1 MHIHEVIIDGFKSY
15 AQRTVVSGFDPQFNA
30 ITGLNGSGKS
40 NILDAICFVL
50 GISNLSQ
57 VRVGNLQ
64 ELVYKQGQAG
74 VTKASVTVVF
84 SNTDPSTSPVGYES
98 NKQITVTRQVVIGGK
113 NKYMINGHTVQ
124 QSQVQNLFHSVQL
137 NVNNPHF
144 LIMQGRIT
152 KVLNMKPEE
161 TLSMIEEAAGTRM
174 FETKKQAAI
183 KTIEKKQ
190 LKVDEL
196 TKCMNEEITP
206 TLESLRTERQN
217 YMTWQS
223 NNTEVERLERFC
235 AANDFKISEEKLSS
249 SAADKQAIVNEVT
262 ALELEEK
269 EKNLEGD
276 DCDKKIKEIQKLRDN
291 QVGSDF
297 EKLKKVEGEIGKE
310 LVKINTLANNHKE
323 TMATE
328 KETLASLTRQIE
340 TASQAVDKKQEE
352 VTSCEE
358 KVALKEAE
366 AVTADKNA
374 MAMREKYQNACA
386 GMADESNAEMLSLPE
401 QVILYEKIVRES
413 VSSMQQGKLRA
424 DHMKESVKGLKK
436 TSKEQHAAYNK
447 LVAEADN
454 LRKQIE
460 TADQKLGGLKSTE
473 TNEASLQKKMTELKA
488 AIAPLKDTVDTL
500 SAQLEGRLSFEYKDP
515 VKGFDR
521 SRVKGLVAKRMGINN
536 VAAATALE
544 CAAGGKLYQVIVDNE
559 KTATLFLENKGC
571 MKKRNVFIPLNKIS
585 YRTLEPAKL
594 KRAKEIASAKGGN
607 AYHAME
613 LITFDEEVRKA
624 MEYTFGNVI
633 ICDKPEVAKAV
644 AFDKNVY
651 SKVYTFD
658 GDCYDPQGALSGG
671 AKGQLGIVLT
681 KVSEL
686 SIAQNE
692 FEKLDAE
699 LKSVEGKMKQLAVQ
713 MAASKDLYSDL
724 DLKRHALQM
733 AEEKMADTPYAQT
746 LEEIKLLESQLEA
759 IDKEAVAYQASHD
772 NANVELKRLKSTQT
786 NAKKAREDAIKDFE
800 ENMKKAQKAAAA
812 LKTEANNLR
821 NRRDALL
828 AELSALKNDL
838 LALKDQKSIAEG
850 GVKKMVDEA
859 SGFDMK
865 LDQKKA
871 EYEDAKRAM
880 DEKQEELNN
889 CSKEIKD
896 LEKHQEKCRKAAQ
909 NASLEARKLA
919 HKLKQWEK
927 DVKDAEKHVKDLLKL
942 HPWIEKERAYF
953 GMEGTDYDFKARDTN
968 QANKRL
974 KEIRS
979 EQDRLSKKI
988 NKKVMGMIEKAEQEY
1003 DELDRKKQVILND
1016 KAKIEAV
1023 IEELDVKK
1031 SQALKTTWVKVNRDF
1046 GSIFSTLLPGTHA
1059 KLEAPEGMTVTDG
1072 LEVKVSFN
1080 GVWKDSLTELS
1091 GGQRSLLALSLILAL
1106 LLFKPAPMYILD
1118 EVDAAL
1124 DLSHTQNIGLM
1135 LRTHFSTSQFI
1146 VVSLK
1151 EGMFNN
1157 ANVIFRTKFIDG
1169 VSCVTRT
1176 VTGSGKNAMIMNDA
1190 EDDENTAPQK
1200 KKGKVTASKGSK
1212 GSKAVNVNNVEN
1224 MIEA

>member
-223 NNTEVERLERFC
+223 NNTEVEHLGRFC
-235 AANDFKISEEKLSS
+235 IANEFKNSEEKLSS
-249 SAADKQAIVNEVT
+249 SAADQEALKDEVKT
-262 ALELEEK
+262 LDLQEK
-269 EKNLEGD
+269 EKTTEAD
-276 DCDKKIKEIQKLRDN
+276 DCLKKIEDIKKVRDS
-291 QVGSDF
+291 QVGSEF
-297 EKLKKVEGEIGKE
+297 EKLKRIEGEVSKE
-310 LVKINTLANNHKE
+310 LVKINTLASNHNE
-323 TMATE
+323 TMNTE
-328 KETLASLTRQIE
+328 KETLKSLTRQIE
-340 TASQAVDKKQEE
+340 AASQAVDQKQQE
-352 VTSCEE
+352 VKSCEE
-358 KVALKEAE
+358 KVTLKEAE

-374 MAMREKYQNACA
+374 MTMREKYQNACA

-401 QVILYEKIVRES
+401 QVILFEKRVRETLS
-413 VSSMQQGKLRA
+413 LMQQGKLRA
-424 DHMKESVKGLKK
+424 DHIKESTKGLKK
-436 TSKEQHAAYNK
+436 TSKDQQAAYNK

-460 TADQKLGGLKSTE
+460 TAEQKLGGMKSTE
-473 TNEASLQKKMTELKA
+473 TNEASLQKKITELKT
-488 AIAPLKDTVDTL
+488 AIAPLKDTIETL
-500 SAQLEGRLSFEYKDP
+500 TAQLEGRLSFEYKDP

-521 SRVKGLVAKRMGINN
+521 SRVKGLVAKRMGITN

-544 CAAGGKLYQVIVDNE
+544 SAAGGKLYQVIVDNE

-585 YRTLEPAKL
+585 YRILDAAKL
-594 KRAKEIASAKGGN
+594 KRAKEIAASKGGN

-633 ICDKPEVAKAV
+633 ICDKPDVAKAV

-671 AKGQLGIVLT
+671 AKGQLGVVLT
-681 KVSEL
+681 KIGEL
-686 SIAQNE
+686 SIAQKE
-692 FEKLDAE
+692 FEKLDIE
-699 LKSVEGKMKQLAVQ
+699 LKSVDSKMKQLAAQ
-713 MAASKDLYSDL
+713 MSASKDLYSDL
-724 DLKRHALQM
+724 ELKKHALQM
-733 AEEKMADTPYAQT
+733 AEDKMADTPYAQT
-746 LEEIKLLESQLEA
+746 LEEIKSLESQLEA
-759 IDKEAVAYQASHD
+759 IDTETVTLQASHD
-772 NANVELKRLKSTQT
+772 NANVELKRLKSAQT

-800 ENMKKAQKAAAA
+800 DNMKKAQKAAAS

-828 AELSALKNDL
+828 AELTALKNDL
-838 LALKDQKSIAEG
+838 IALTHQKTVAEG
-850 GVKKMVDEA
+850 GLKKMNDEA
-859 SGFDMK
+859 SSFDMK

-880 DEKQEELNN
+880 DEKQQELND
-889 CSKEIKD
+889 CSKEIKE
-896 LEKHQEKCRKAAQ
+896 LEKHQDKCLKAAT
-909 NASLEARKLA
+909 NANLESRKLA

-927 DVKDAEKHVKDLLKL
+927 DVKDAQKHVNNLLKE

-953 GMEGTDYDFKARDTN
+953 GMEGTDYDFKARDTD

-974 KEIRS
+974 KEIKS

-1157 ANVIFRTKFIDG
+1157 ANVIFRTKFVDG

-1176 VTGSGKNAMIMNDA
+1176 VTGTGKNAIMHDA
-1190 EDDENTAPQK
+1190 EDDENSAPQK
-1200 KKGKVTASKGSK
+1200 KKGKVTHTKSGKG
-1212 GSKAVNVNNVEN
+1212 KAVNNVE
-1224 MIEA
+1224 IEA

>member
-84 SNTDPSTSPVGYES
+84 NNSDPSTSPVGYES

-196 TKCMNEEITP
+196 SKCMNEEITP

-235 AANDFKISEEKLSS
+235 VADDYKISEEKLNS
-249 SAADKQAIVNEVT
+249 SAADKQAIVDEVT
-262 ALELEEK
+262 KLELLEK
-269 EKNLEGD
+269 EKNIEAD
-276 DCDKKIKEIQKLRDN
+276 ECVKKIKEIERLRDN
-291 QVGSDF
+291 QVGGEL
-297 EKLKKVEGEIGKE
+297 EKLKKNESEIGKE
-310 LVKINTLANNHKE
+310 LVKVNTLASNHKE
-323 TMATE
+323 SLVTE

-340 TASQAVDKKQEE
+340 SGTQAVDQKQKELI
-352 VTSCEE
+352 VCEE
-358 KVALKEAE
+358 KVSGKEAE
-366 AVTADKNA
+366 AIAADKNA

-401 QVILYEKIVRES
+401 QVILFEKRVRET
-413 VSSMQQGKLRA
+413 VSLMQQGKLRA
-424 DHMKESVKGLKK
+424 DHIKESVKGLKK
-436 TSKEQHAAYNK
+436 TSKDQQAAYNK
-447 LVAEADN
+447 LVTEADN

-460 TADQKLGGLKSTE
+460 TAEQKLGGMKSTE
-473 TNEASLQKKMTELKA
+473 NNESSLQKKITELKA
-488 AIAPLKDTVDTL
+488 VMSPLKDKVENLT
-500 SAQLEGRLSFEYKDP
+500 AQLEGRLSFEYKEP
-515 VKGFDR
+515 VKGFDH
-521 SRVKGLVAKRMGINN
+521 SRVKGLVAKRMGITN

-585 YRTLEPAKL
+585 YKNIEPEKL
-594 KRAKEIASAKGGN
+594 KRAKEIAASKGGH

-644 AFDKNVY
+644 SFDKNVY
-651 SKVYTFD
+651 CKVYTFD

-671 AKGQLGIVLT
+671 AKGQLGVVLT

-686 SIAQNE
+686 GIAQKDLESLN
-692 FEKLDAE
+692 AE
-699 LKSVEGKMKQLAVQ
+699 LSLAESNMKQLKTQ

-724 DLKRHALQM
+724 ELKKHALQM
-733 AEEKMADTPYAQT
+733 TEEKMADTPYAQT
-746 LEEIKLLESQLEA
+746 LEEVKSLESQLEA
-759 IDKEAVAYQASHD
+759 IEKEAVTLQASHD
-772 NANVELKRLKSTQT
+772 HANDELKRLKSAQT
-786 NAKKAREDAIKDFE
+786 NAKKAREDAIKEFE
-800 ENMKKAQKAAAA
+800 DNMKKAQKAATA

-838 LALKDQKSIAEG
+838 ATLTDQKTIAEG
-850 GVKKMVDEA
+850 GFKKLSEEAGSYQMKVD
-859 SGFDMK
+859 K
-865 LDQKKA
+865 KKA
-871 EYEDAKRAM
+871 EYEDAKRALE
-880 DEKQEELNN
+880 EKQEELNN

-896 LEKHQEKCRKAAQ
+896 LEKHQEKCQKAAQ
-909 NASLEARKLA
+909 NASLESRKLA

-927 DVKDAEKHVKDLLKL
+927 DLKDAEKHVKDLLKQ
-942 HPWIEKERAYF
+942 HPWIEKERSYF
-953 GMEGTDYDFKARDTN
+953 GMEGTDYDFKARDTV

-979 EQDRLSKKI
+979 EQDRLAKKI

-1003 DELDRKKQVILND
+1003 DELDRKRQVILND

-1023 IEELDVKK
+1023 IDELDVKK
-1031 SQALKTTWVKVNRDF
+1031 SQALKTTWTKVNRDF

-1059 KLEAPEGMTVTDG
+1059 KLEAPEGMNVTEG

-1157 ANVIFRTKFIDG
+1157 ANVIFRTRFVDG
-1169 VSCVTRT
+1169 VSCVSRT

-1200 KKGKVTASKGSK
+1200 KKGKATASKSAK
-1212 GSKAVNVNNVEN
+1212 GGKAVNNVDN